1 MGLLTAIVFAVQV
14 ALGFLPNIELVT
26 LLFILYTLF
35 LGKKVFFIIFA
46 FIFLEGIFY
55 GFGIW
60 WVNYLYIPPLQA
72 LITLALRKHTSVIFW
87 SMISGIYG
95 FSFGAL
101 CAIPYFFIGGTRLRP
116 LPIGYPES
124 HFLSFN
130 VSAMSSFAFC
140 SLNRFTRFLIMCCI
154 ARNKNDST
162 ILRNNLKTALSSFIY
177 DTQFYLQPLS

>member
-14 ALGFLPNIELVT
+14 TLGFLPNIELVT

-60 WVNYLYIPPLQA
+60 WVNYLYIWPLQA

-101 CAIPYFFIGGTRLRP
+101 CAIPYFFIGGPASAFAYWISGIPFSIVQCIGDVIICL
-116 LPIGYPES
+116 LLFKPIHTVLDYVL
-124 HFLSFN
+124 H
-130 VSAMSSFAFC
+130 
-140 SLNRFTRFLIMCCI
+140 R
-154 ARNKNDST
+154 
-162 ILRNNLKTALSSFIY
+162 
-177 DTQFYLQPLS
+177 TQ